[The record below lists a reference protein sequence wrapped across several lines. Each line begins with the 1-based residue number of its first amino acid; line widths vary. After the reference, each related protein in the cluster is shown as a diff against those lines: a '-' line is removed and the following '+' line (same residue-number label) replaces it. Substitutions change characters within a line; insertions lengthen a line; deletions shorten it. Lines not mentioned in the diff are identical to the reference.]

1 MTMKNLLKE
10 LIRAEPTADNGELQ
24 AANVLADYL
33 RSHGIDSSIDCW
45 DNSRANLTA
54 RIKSTGQSPPLLFV
68 AHLDVVPSGEAQ
80 WQYEPFEPV
89 EEQGRIYG
97 RGSADMKGGLVA
109 TAAAIVE
116 LVESGVELK
125 GDIVLA
131 ALAGEETDS
140 CGAGRFVECTDMPAP
155 AGIII
160 PEPTKFDVVSAHR
173 GMLWLKVETEGKTA
187 HGSMPHLGINA
198 IAKMNKLLNALDG
211 YEIPH
216 TPNPV
221 LGSPSMSVNRISG
234 GKATNVIPDRCTIEI
249 DMRTLPQQ
257 QPETTIAD
265 LEKLFAELQQT
276 DPDFKARISV
286 IRTVEAMQTD
296 TDTDFV
302 KSFLDVTGI
311 EKTIAVGYT
320 TDAPHFVSMNAP
332 ILIFGPGDPDVCHK
346 PDEYIETADIEKA
359 KDLYK
364 DIITKFLT

>member
-1 MTMKNLLKE
+1 
-10 LIRAEPTADNGELQ
+10 
-24 AANVLADYL
+24 
-33 RSHGIDSSIDCW
+33 
-45 DNSRANLTA
+45 
-54 RIKSTGQSPPLLFV
+54 
-68 AHLDVVPSGEAQ
+68 
-80 WQYEPFEPV
+80 
-89 EEQGRIYG
+89 
-97 RGSADMKGGLVA
+97 
-109 TAAAIVE
+109 
-116 LVESGVELK
+116 
-125 GDIVLA
+125 
-131 ALAGEETDS
+131 
-140 CGAGRFVECTDMPAP
+140 
-155 AGIII
+155 
-160 PEPTKFDVVSAHR
+160 
-173 GMLWLKVETEGKTA
+173 
-187 HGSMPHLGINA
+187 
-198 IAKMNKLLNALDG
+198 
-211 YEIPH
+211 
-216 TPNPV
+216 
-221 LGSPSMSVNRISG
+221 MSVNRISG